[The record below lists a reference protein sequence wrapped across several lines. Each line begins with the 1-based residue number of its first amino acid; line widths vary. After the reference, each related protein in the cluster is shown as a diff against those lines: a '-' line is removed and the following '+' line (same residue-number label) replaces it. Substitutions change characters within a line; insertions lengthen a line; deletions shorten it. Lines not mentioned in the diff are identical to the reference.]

1 MYIIKCDMKKE
12 FYIVILVF
20 VFLSHSTALWA
31 LSPNFKLEISEV
43 KRLVNR
49 TCRWQ
54 MNAYPNM
61 DENRIWKSAGDLSW
75 ENGVFLS
82 ALSRWAEFVKE
93 PQMIEWYESI
103 CNRNYYGTSQN
114 RLSIYHAD
122 DFAVCMMYV
131 TLYNKV
137 RNQRIL
143 QHTQARLDY
152 TINHPSEI
160 QFGDTTAC
168 KYDRWT
174 WCDAL
179 YMAPPV
185 YAAFSRITGD
195 NSYLYFMDKEY
206 WATYEYLFDKE
217 EQLFYRDGSYFD
229 KREKNGKKV
238 FWGRGNSWVA
248 GGLCLLLEQIPLDSP
263 LRERY
268 ESLLITLLKRIA
280 PLQRDNGYWS
290 ASLLDPD
297 AYPNPETSSTGF
309 FTFALFWA
317 INNGLLQEDIYI
329 INAMKGWQALK
340 KAINNDGMLGWVQP
354 IGASPEI
361 VTQNM
366 TEVYGAASLMLVGEQ
381 LIRYF
386 EKK

>member
-1 MYIIKCDMKKE
+1 
-12 FYIVILVF
+12 
-20 VFLSHSTALWA
+20 
-31 LSPNFKLEISEV
+31 
-43 KRLVNR
+43 
-49 TCRWQ
+49 

-309 FTFALFWA
+309 FTFALLWA